1 MKPACAGY
9 APCRWGSTAIA
20 TLLAA
25 FATSLYAAPGDL
37 DVGEALARPGRSQ
50 AAADNARGVA
60 VQADGKVLVAGS
72 CSGLTTSKL
81 CVVRYH
87 PDGTPDL
94 SFNPNATQGGLQPD
108 LQAGELIIEETPGQS
123 LFGVVAVQPD
133 QKFEEAQTSIRLAI
147 REQRFQRLL

>member
-1 MKPACAGY
+1 MKPARAGY

-37 DVGEALARPGRSQ
+37 DVGGFNAANPVVSDRGKALARPGRSQ

-72 CSGLTTSKL
+72 CSGLTTSHLK
-81 CVVRYH
+81 
-87 PDGTPDL
+87 
-94 SFNPNATQGGLQPD
+94 
-108 LQAGELIIEETPGQS
+108 
-123 LFGVVAVQPD
+123 
-133 QKFEEAQTSIRLAI
+133 
-147 REQRFQRLL
+147 